1 MACAQLF
8 LLRFN
13 LLYLLPDVAALQ
25 YRDGCA
31 CFLTVGSSLQTVQ
44 LGAFVDMLL
53 QLLLAHGCL
62 DSAHLGSSGLL
73 VCLLLAGLRQQ
84 GYQHLM
90 GVVQQIVFNNAFVIV
105 GFQALAQSC
114 QIFVVTEALNRIAVI
129 QPVIHNADAQNQSL
143 GIAAEICLTQLEFHG
158 VDVSLQQFFI
168 NAVDGDVLQCF
179 INNTNKFIAQ
189 LLLTAAG
196 TDREYRLIHA
206 GGIAAVDNLA
216 YACIHQRT
224 AQCGGFAVQQCAFQQ
239 AQSHAGL
246 QVGCLACYDRK
257 LVICFGSAVLLCPN
271 RIKGF
276 NIRSTHQ
283 WLLLCDGGINSTG
296 FLEAAQIFAVKI
308 FQSSVDIHI
317 TV

>member
-1 MACAQLF
+1 MQL
-8 LLRFN
+8 
-13 LLYLLPDVAALQ
+13 
-25 YRDGCA
+25 
-31 CFLTVGSSLQTVQ
+31 S
-44 LGAFVDMLL
+44 AFVDMLL
-53 QLLLAHGCL
+53 QLLLAHLCL
-62 DSAHLGSSGLL
+62 DSTHFGSSSLL

-90 GVVQQIVFNNAFVIV
+90 GVVQQIVFDNAFVII

-114 QIFVVTEALNRIAVI
+114 QIFVVAEAFNRIAVV
-129 QPVIHNADAQNQSL
+129 QPIVHNADAQNQSL

-158 VDVSLQQFFI
+158 VDVSLQQLFI
-168 NAVDGDVLQCF
+168 NAVDSDVLQCF
-179 INNTNKFIAQ
+179 IDNADKFITQ

-196 TDREYRLIHA
+196 TYREYRLIHA

-224 AQCGGFAVQQCAFQQ
+224 AQRGGFAVQQGALQQ

-276 NIRSTHQ
+276 DIRSTRQ
-283 WLLLCDGGINSTG
+283 GLLFCDGGINSTG
-296 FLEAAQIFAVKI
+296 FLEAAQIFAVEI

>member
-1 MACAQLF
+1 M
-8 LLRFN
+8 
-13 LLYLLPDVAALQ
+13 
-25 YRDGCA
+25 
-31 CFLTVGSSLQTVQ
+31 Q

-53 QLLLAHGCL
+53 QLLLAHLCL

-90 GVVQQIVFNNAFVIV
+90 GVVQQVVFDNAFVII
-105 GFQALAQSC
+105 GFQAFAQSC
-114 QIFVVTEALNRIAVI
+114 QIFIVAEAFNRIAVV

-158 VDVSLQQFFI
+158 VDVGLQQLFVD
-168 NAVDGDVLQCF
+168 AVDGNVLQCF
-179 INNTNKFIAQ
+179 IDNADKFITQ
-189 LLLTAAG
+189 VLLAAAG
-196 TDREYRLIHA
+196 TDRKYRLIHA

-216 YACIHQRT
+216 YTCIHQRT
-224 AQCGGFAVQQCAFQQ
+224 AQSGGFAVQQCAFQQ

-257 LVICFGSAVLLCPN
+257 LVICFGSAVLLCSN

-276 NIRSTHQ
+276 DIRSTHQ
-283 WLLLCDGGINSTG
+283 GPLLCDGGINSTG
-296 FLEAAQIFAVKI
+296 LFEAAQIFAVEI

-317 TV
+317 AV